1 MKKQIRH
8 MELHPAKTLAIG
20 FAGMI
25 LIGTLLLS
33 LPMVT
38 QTDRGVGFID
48 ALFTATSAVCVTGL
62 TTLTTS
68 DTWNFWGQ
76 LIILIL
82 IQIGGLGIMSTAT
95 IGVFITGARFS
106 LSDRFALK
114 ESMDE
119 VSYSGVIR
127 LAKAILLLTLLIETL
142 GAIILGVSFVPRY
155 GLAKGIWMSIF
166 HSISA
171 FCNAGFDIIGAESLK
186 PFQTSGWI
194 TLTLASLVIVGGLG
208 FSVLT
213 DLQQYPRKRS
223 LKLHSRFVLLM
234 TVLLIVF
241 GMIIILGAEYDN
253 PLTLGPMSLLDKL
266 ENAFFQS
273 ITPRTAGFSAID
285 QGNLT
290 SQSQGLT
297 MLLMF
302 IGGSPGS
309 TAGGIK
315 TVTFG
320 LLIATVISVVR
331 GRDDTEI
338 FHRRIS
344 NRLVNRAIAV
354 MVISLGVI
362 VIPILILV
370 TLNPHLPSSQIMFET
385 MSAYGTVGL
394 STGIT
399 VMFSEISK
407 FILIITMFIGRVGPL
422 TVLFALAERARSKN
436 QLRYPEGRIHIG

>member
-1 MKKQIRH
+1 M
-8 MELHPAKTLAIG
+8 
-20 FAGMI
+20 
-25 LIGTLLLS
+25 
-33 LPMVT
+33 
-38 QTDRGVGFID
+38 
-48 ALFTATSAVCVTGL
+48 
-62 TTLTTS
+62 
-68 DTWNFWGQ
+68 
-76 LIILIL
+76 
-82 IQIGGLGIMSTAT
+82 
-95 IGVFITGARFS
+95 
-106 LSDRFALK
+106 
-114 ESMDE
+114 
-119 VSYSGVIR
+119 
-127 LAKAILLLTLLIETL
+127 
-142 GAIILGVSFVPRY
+142 
-155 GLAKGIWMSIF
+155 
-166 HSISA
+166 
-171 FCNAGFDIIGAESLK
+171 
-186 PFQTSGWI
+186 
-194 TLTLASLVIVGGLG
+194 GGLG

-399 VMFSEISK
+399 AMFSEISK
-407 FILIITMFIGRVGPL
+407 FILVITMFIGRVGPL

>member
-38 QTDRGVGFID
+38 QTGRGVGFID

-62 TTLTTS
+62 TTLTTA

-194 TLTLASLVIVGGLG
+194 TLT
-208 FSVLT
+208 
-213 DLQQYPRKRS
+213 
-223 LKLHSRFVLLM
+223 
-234 TVLLIVF
+234 
-241 GMIIILGAEYDN
+241 
-253 PLTLGPMSLLDKL
+253 
-266 ENAFFQS
+266 
-273 ITPRTAGFSAID
+273 
-285 QGNLT
+285 
-290 SQSQGLT
+290 
-297 MLLMF
+297 
-302 IGGSPGS
+302 
-309 TAGGIK
+309 
-315 TVTFG
+315 
-320 LLIATVISVVR
+320 
-331 GRDDTEI
+331 
-338 FHRRIS
+338 
-344 NRLVNRAIAV
+344 
-354 MVISLGVI
+354 
-362 VIPILILV
+362 
-370 TLNPHLPSSQIMFET
+370 
-385 MSAYGTVGL
+385 
-394 STGIT
+394 
-399 VMFSEISK
+399 
-407 FILIITMFIGRVGPL
+407 
-422 TVLFALAERARSKN
+422 
-436 QLRYPEGRIHIG
+436 

>member
-1 MKKQIRH
+1 
-8 MELHPAKTLAIG
+8 
-20 FAGMI
+20 
-25 LIGTLLLS
+25 
-33 LPMVT
+33 
-38 QTDRGVGFID
+38 
-48 ALFTATSAVCVTGL
+48 
-62 TTLTTS
+62 
-68 DTWNFWGQ
+68 
-76 LIILIL
+76 
-82 IQIGGLGIMSTAT
+82 
-95 IGVFITGARFS
+95 
-106 LSDRFALK
+106 
-114 ESMDE
+114 
-119 VSYSGVIR
+119 
-127 LAKAILLLTLLIETL
+127 
-142 GAIILGVSFVPRY
+142 
-155 GLAKGIWMSIF
+155 MSIF

-399 VMFSEISK
+399 AMFSEISK
-407 FILIITMFIGRVGPL
+407 FILVITMFIGRVGPL